1 MGPQPNEVRLGAGG
15 AFCPL
20 VGEMGGTRG
29 PRAGAAPELLA
40 GARIGGVCGPLSGQ
54 QMDFRESLELVT
66 LWACERGRKGV
77 WFPSNFQR
85 LLHLEW
91 RDPEVLLYGTGNYVQ
106 SLVMEQEHDGR

>member
-1 MGPQPNEVRLGAGG
+1 MELSAHWWGKWAGPG
-15 AFCPL
+15 
-20 VGEMGGTRG
+20 
-29 PRAGAAPELLA
+29 APEQVLPQSYWL
-40 GARIGGVCGPLSGQ
+40 GHGLGGVCGPLSGQ